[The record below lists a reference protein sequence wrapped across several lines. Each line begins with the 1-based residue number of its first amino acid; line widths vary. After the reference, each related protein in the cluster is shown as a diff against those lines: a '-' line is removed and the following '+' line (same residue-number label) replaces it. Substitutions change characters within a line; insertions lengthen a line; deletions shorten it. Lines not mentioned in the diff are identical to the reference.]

1 MATTT
6 GETLPD
12 DTTPAVTQEPHTDSG
27 TVKRAK
33 RVRGAIKIVLVAIMA
48 LGVGLFLGAGIVQ
61 SNSAASDSA
70 DSAPQRQY
78 LSDTMYWGNPTAAE
92 VDVVWVTSDV
102 TTGEYRVAGD
112 GDGSTIFDFMAS
124 GAPPRYSETL
134 TFARV
139 DITNR
144 RAAGTITVNRII
156 LELKDEYGVLL
167 HSIEKTERVRIKAG
181 EHGTIDLQDW
191 VPTGLLRDVV
201 SLRGRL
207 GYSTD

>member
-1 MATTT
+1 MLVRLARTMGASMATS
-6 GETLPD
+6 ETLTE

-33 RVRGAIKIVLVAIMA
+33 RVRGAIKMVLVAIVA
-48 LGVGLFLGAGIVQ
+48 LGVGVILGAAIVQ
-61 SNSAASDSA
+61 SDSA
-70 DSAPQRQY
+70 DPARRQY

-102 TTGEYRVAGD
+102 TSIEYRDGGD
-112 GDGSTIFDFMAS
+112 GTIFDFMAS
-124 GAPPRYSETL
+124 GDRYSETL

-144 RAAGTITVNRII
+144 LGAGAITVTGLV
-156 LELKDEYGVLL
+156 LELRDEYGVLL
-167 HSIEKTERVRIKAG
+167 HSITKTQQVRIKAG
-181 EHGTIDLQDW
+181 EHDTIDLRDW

-201 SLRGRL
+201 GLRGRL
-207 GYSTD
+207 AYSVN